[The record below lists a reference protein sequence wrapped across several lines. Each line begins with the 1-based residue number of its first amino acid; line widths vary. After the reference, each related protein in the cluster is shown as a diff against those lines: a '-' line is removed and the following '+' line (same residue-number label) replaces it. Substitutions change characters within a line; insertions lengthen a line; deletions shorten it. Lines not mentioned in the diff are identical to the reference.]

1 MIEGFLLWGVGWVL
15 DRFFGFGAGLMLF
28 GSLMWMVALLGML
41 LVPVVWA
48 ADLAAQGV
56 RQSRGT
62 GDHTA

>member
-1 MIEGFLLWGVGWVL
+1 MSLLQLIRGFVRRHWRSYVL
-15 DRFFGFGAGLMLF
+15 AGLMLF
-28 GSLMWMVALLGML
+28 GSLMYTVALLGML

-56 RQSRGT
+56 RQSRAR